1 MIPSGL
7 SVITLGVRHFDRA
20 LAFYRDGLGWPAR
33 VNAAE
38 QIAFFDLGGVLL
50 ALYPREALA
59 RDITVSGAGS
69 GFVGVALA
77 YNAPSEADVDSI
89 LQTVAA
95 LGARIVKPAQEV
107 FWGGYSGY
115 FEDPEGFVWE
125 VVYNPFWELDEN
137 GKVLLPKR
145 DS

>member
-1 MIPSGL
+1 MIPPGL
-7 SVITLGVRHFDRA
+7 SVVTLGVHNFDRA

-33 VNAAE
+33 INAEE

-50 ALYPREALA
+50 ALYPRDALA
-59 RDITVSGAGS
+59 KEITVSGSGS
-69 GFVGVALA
+69 GFAGVALA
-77 YNAPSEADVDSI
+77 YNATSEAAVDSI

-95 LGARIVKPAQEV
+95 LGARIAKPAQKV

-137 GKVLLPKR
+137 GKVLLPKM
-145 DS
+145 D